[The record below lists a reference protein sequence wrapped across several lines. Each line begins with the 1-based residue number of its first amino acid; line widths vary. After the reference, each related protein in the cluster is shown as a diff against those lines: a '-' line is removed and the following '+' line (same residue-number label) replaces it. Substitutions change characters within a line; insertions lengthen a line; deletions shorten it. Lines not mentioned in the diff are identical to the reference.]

1 MEINSDIEAALQ
13 KVKREFPVEGRG
25 EPTQLPISDAAY
37 YEEAV
42 ERLPYWDMPDNI
54 LGDSK
59 TVSAIVGMQPHAF
72 LSYLPGLCQLVA
84 EGGRCLAEFVSLLS
98 IRRDVVREAK
108 GVATLVDFLETI
120 RDYSYLEWPREDER
134 TWKEIDGI
142 VEYLRE
148 NATSAK

>member
-13 KVKREFPVEGRG
+13 KVRREFPVEGRG

-54 LGDSK
+54 LGDSR
-59 TVSAIVGMQPHAF
+59 TVSAIVAMQPHAF
-72 LSYLPGLCQLVA
+72 RSYLPGLCQLIV
-84 EGGRCLAEFVSLLS
+84 EGERNLAEFVSLLS

-108 GVATLVDFLETI
+108 GVATLIEFLETI
-120 RDYSYLEWPREDER
+120 RDYSYLEWPRGNER
-134 TWKEIDGI
+134 DWQEIDAI

-148 NATSAK
+148 NAASAK